1 MMDDPDPIEIP
12 IDGILDL
19 HTFQPREVKDLLP
32 DYLAVCRERKILRV
46 RVIHGKGT
54 GSLRRTVH
62 AILERMPEV
71 ISFKLAGA
79 GEGNG
84 GRPWSNSA
92 PWKKNRNESEVKTFD
107 FRAREFTLCYSP
119 LTSYRAQSPG
129 TTTIFILAP
138 FSGSPYRS
146 AEPPRSEERM
156 ISTWFS

>member
-79 GEGNG
+79 GEGEWG
-84 GRPWSNSA
+84 A
-92 PWKKNRNESEVKTFD
+92 TVVE
-107 FRAREFTLCYSP
+107 LSP
-119 LTSYRAQSPG
+119 M
-129 TTTIFILAP
+129 
-138 FSGSPYRS
+138 
-146 AEPPRSEERM
+146 EEK
-156 ISTWFS
+156 